1 MSTLAQITAA
11 INDDIRNKTP
21 LVLKTEHA
29 DVEQLIT
36 NEMFPSSV
44 KIEWNGTAS
53 VDPIT
58 DIVCSTATLPSSKC
72 QFQIFF
78 TKVGNRVFYKGAM
91 GAYTG
96 TVQINNATLATFAT
110 ELYKP
115 LNNLSSR
122 SIIISDNT
130 SNVVPNAIIVFD
142 RNLGIKLQ
150 GALTQ
155 GVVSLHFEGSYKV
168 AN

>member
-11 INDDIRNKTP
+11 IDDDIRNKTP
-21 LVLKTEHA
+21 LVLKVEHA

-36 NEMFPSSV
+36 DEMFPDSV
-44 KIEWNGTAS
+44 KIEWNGTSA

-58 DIVCSTATLPSSKC
+58 DIVCSTATLPNSKC
-72 QFQIFF
+72 QFQILF
-78 TKVGNRVFYKGAM
+78 TKIGNRVFYKGAM
-91 GAYTG
+91 GAYG
-96 TVQINNATLATFAT
+96 SSLQINNATLATFAT

-122 SIIISDNT
+122 SIIISDGS
-130 SNVVPNAIIVFD
+130 SNVVPNVIILFD
-142 RNLGIKLQ
+142 RTQGIKIQ
-150 GALTQ
+150 GGITQ
-155 GVVSLHFEGSYKV
+155 GIVSLHFEGSYKV

>member
-11 INDDIRNKTP
+11 IDDDIRNKTP
-21 LVLKTEHA
+21 LVVKTEHA

-36 NEMFPSSV
+36 DEMFPDSV

-53 VDPIT
+53 VSPIT
-58 DIVCSTATLPSSKC
+58 DIVISTATLPNSKC
-72 QFQIFF
+72 QFQIYF
-78 TKVGNRVFYKGAM
+78 TKIGNRVFYKGVM

-96 TVQINNATLATFAT
+96 TVQINNAQLATFAT

-122 SIIISDNT
+122 SLIISDNT

-150 GALTQ
+150 GVLNQ
-155 GVVSLHFEGSYKV
+155 GVVSLHFDGSYKV